1 MKIAL
6 LNDTHFGVRNDSPA
20 FMEYQ
25 NRFYDELFFPY
36 LKENN
41 IKSLVHLGDVVDRRK
56 FINFNTAHNFQQ
68 KFWRR
73 LWDMKIDTHI
83 ILGNHDT
90 YYKNTNEVNA
100 MQQLIT
106 TFDGKSEPW
115 IYSSPKEMIFDGLK
129 ILLVPWIC
137 DDNYEESV
145 NMIQNST
152 AQICMGHLEVKGFEM
167 HKGFFNDH
175 GLEKNLF
182 KRFEKVISGH
192 FHKKSDDGQIY
203 YCGTQYEIT
212 WSDYKCPKGFH
223 IFDTETRELTR
234 IPNPLRIHKK
244 LIYNDKEED
253 YSKLD
258 LSHFEDCFIKVFVT
272 NKTNEEMFN
281 KLIDRLHNTV
291 DTHEVNIIEDLS
303 SDITASVKE
312 NILEQG
318 EDTLTFLGN
327 YVDQIDT
334 DLDRTKLKKAV
345 KELFTDAIER

>member
-1 MKIAL
+1 M
-6 LNDTHFGVRNDSPA
+6 
-20 FMEYQ
+20 
-25 NRFYDELFFPY
+25 
-36 LKENN
+36 N
-41 IKSLVHLGDVVDRRK
+41 IQGLDKS
-56 FINFNTAHNFQQ
+56 
-68 KFWRR
+68 
-73 LWDMKIDTHI
+73 
-83 ILGNHDT
+83 
-90 YYKNTNEVNA
+90 
-100 MQQLIT
+100 
-106 TFDGKSEPW
+106 
-115 IYSSPKEMIFDGLK
+115 
-129 ILLVPWIC
+129 
-137 DDNYEESV
+137 
-145 NMIQNST
+145 
-152 AQICMGHLEVKGFEM
+152 
-167 HKGFFNDH
+167 
-175 GLEKNLF
+175 LF
-182 KRFEKVISGH
+182 KRFEKVMSGH